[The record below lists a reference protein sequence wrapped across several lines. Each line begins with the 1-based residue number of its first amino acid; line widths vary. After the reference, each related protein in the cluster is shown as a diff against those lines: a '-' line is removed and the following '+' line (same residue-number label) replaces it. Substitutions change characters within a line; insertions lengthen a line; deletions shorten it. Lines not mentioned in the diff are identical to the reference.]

1 MHDMNWNNIRQF
13 LEVLH
18 TGSVTQAAERQGIS
32 HTTVSRRISA
42 LEKQLGSNLFER
54 TNSGWVIT
62 PLGEHIAAYAETIA
76 ENINNI
82 ERRVLADSH
91 ELRGLLRV
99 TVPGHTERL
108 ILPVVRK
115 FMNQYPGVDLE
126 LFATTDELNLAVRE
140 ADIALRGTDQP
151 PPNVV
156 GKRIAQIGFAV
167 YGTAA
172 LKKQVETNPNA
183 DDIPCITWIGDGH
196 KRPPW
201 IEKSFPKTQ
210 RICRTTSI
218 PLMLAMAREGIGI
231 ARLGCLLGDPEPQ
244 LHRIQAQYVEPGP
257 GLWVL
262 SHVDLRT
269 TARVRI
275 FRDFL
280 VEELNKQKD
289 LIEGNQRLK
298 KT

>member
-1 MHDMNWNNIRQF
+1 MNGMNWDDIRQF

-18 TGSVTQAAERQGIS
+18 SGSVTQAAERQGIS

-42 LEKQLGSNLFER
+42 LEKRLGKNLFER
-54 TNSGWVIT
+54 SNTGWVIT
-62 PLGEHIAAYAETIA
+62 PAGEHIAAYAESIA
-76 ENINNI
+76 ENVNNI
-82 ERRVLADSH
+82 ERQILADSH

-99 TVPGHTERL
+99 TVPDHTERL
-108 ILPVVRK
+108 ILPVVHK
-115 FMNQYPGVDLE
+115 FMLQYPEVNLE
-126 LFATTDELNLAVRE
+126 LVGTTDELNLAVRE
-140 ADIALRGTDQP
+140 ADVALRGTDQP

-172 LKKQVETNPNA
+172 LKKQAEANPNA
-183 DDIPCITWIGDGH
+183 DDIPCITWMGDSH
-196 KRPPW
+196 TCPPW
-201 IEKSFPKTQ
+201 IEKNFPKTQ

-231 ARLGCLLGDPEPQ
+231 ARIGCLLGDPEPQ
-244 LHRIQAQYVEPGP
+244 LHRIQVHHVEPGP

-280 VEELNKQKD
+280 VEELDKQKD
-289 LIEGNQRLK
+289 LIQGNID
-298 KT
+298 